1 MNLNST
7 MPRQAI
13 DTTQILNER
22 AQEACARAKALE
34 ELGEFEAARDALS
47 PFWQRIGERPNVTGL
62 DVIEQAEVF
71 LRVGALSG
79 WIGSAR
85 QVPGAQE
92 IAKDLISAAARL
104 FDGCELRERVAE
116 ARVDLAICY
125 WREGAFDEARV
136 TLDDALQQLGE
147 LESEQRLRALLT
159 RAVVEKLSLRSE
171 DALRTHRQA
180 APLFQNSNN
189 VALKG
194 KFHNEYA
201 TVLKNLGLARNSAD
215 LIDQALVEY
224 SAATVYAEE
233 AGNKRFLASVENN
246 VGNLFVRLARFDEA
260 HKHLDRA
267 RSLFTSLKDKGLVAQ
282 VDDSRARALISQG
295 QLTKAEALSRGAV
308 KALVQ
313 GDELSVLAEAL
324 TTHGI
329 ALARLANYPK
339 ARPTLEKAIRTA
351 QSAGDNESSGVAS
364 ISMVEELKDY
374 LPFSELLAYYRM
386 AETELAK
393 SQHPEIQSRLGKC
406 ARMLLARGEFQPAE
420 DVGHAGRENGEMP
433 TLRVA
438 QPLAAPPK
446 LTGGSL
452 EEQVLAYESDL
463 IKQAL
468 ETSDGSVTRA
478 ARMLG
483 ISHQGLAFILNGRHK
498 DLLAARK
505 PVKRRRR
512 SIIRFH

>member
-1 MNLNST
+1 MNLKSAMT
-7 MPRQAI
+7 REAI
-13 DTTQILNER
+13 QQTQGLNER
-22 AQEACARAKALE
+22 AQMVCAQAKVLE
-34 ELGEFEAARDALS
+34 ELGEFEAARESLS
-47 PFWQRIGERPNVTGL
+47 EFWQRIGERPKVEGL
-62 DVIEQAEVF
+62 DVIEQADVF
-71 LRVGALSG
+71 LRAGALSG

-92 IAKDLISAAARL
+92 IAKDLISEAARL
-104 FDGCELRERVAE
+104 FDSCDLPERVAE

-136 TLDDALQQLGE
+136 SLDDALHHLGDT
-147 LESEQRLRALLT
+147 ESEQRPRALLT
-159 RAVVEKLSLRSE
+159 RAIVEKLSLRSE

-180 APLFQNSNN
+180 APLFQNSSN

-201 TVLKNLGLARNSAD
+201 TVLKNLGLARNSSD

-224 SAATVYAEE
+224 SAASVYAEE

-246 VGNLFVRLARFDEA
+246 VGNLFVRLGRFDEA

-282 VDDSRARALISQG
+282 VDDSRARALLSQG
-295 QLTKAEALSRGAV
+295 QVAKAEALSRAAV
-308 KALVQ
+308 KVLLE
-313 GDELSVLAEAL
+313 GDELSLLAEAL

-329 ALARLANYPK
+329 ALARLANYAK
-339 ARPTLEKAIRTA
+339 ARTTLERAIRTA
-351 QSAGDNESSGVAS
+351 QSAGDLESSGVGS
-364 ISMVEELKDY
+364 LSMVEELKDQ
-374 LPFSELLAYYRM
+374 LPFGELLTYYRI
-386 AETELAK
+386 AETELTR
-393 SQHPEIQSRLGKC
+393 SQHPEILGRLGKC
-406 ARMLLARGEFQPAE
+406 ARMLLARGSFKPADYVDQGDGQGPE
-420 DVGHAGRENGEMP
+420 T
-433 TLRVA
+433 TLRAA
-438 QPLAAPPK
+438 QPPVVPPK
-446 LTGGSL
+446 LSGGSL
-452 EEQVLAYESDL
+452 EEQVMAYEADL
-463 IKQAL
+463 IKEAL
-468 ETSDGSVTRA
+468 DTSDGSVTRA

-498 DLLAARK
+498 NLLAARK

>member
-1 MNLNST
+1 MNLNFA
-7 MPRQAI
+7 MPKPII
-13 DTTQILNER
+13 DTTTPLSKR
-22 AQEACARAKALE
+22 ARAVCGRAKALE
-34 ELGEFEAARDALS
+34 ELGEFEAAREAMS
-47 PFWQRIGERPNVTGL
+47 EFWQRIGERPNVSGL
-62 DVIEQAEVF
+62 AVIDQAEVI
-71 LRVGALSG
+71 LRAGAFSG

-92 IAKDLISAAARL
+92 IAKDLISEAARL
-104 FDGCELRERVAE
+104 FEGAGLRERVAE

-136 TLDDALQQLGE
+136 SLDDALEQLGDV
-147 LESEQRLRALLT
+147 ESEQTLRALLT
-159 RAVVEKLSLRSE
+159 RAIVEKLSLRPE

-180 APLFQNSNN
+180 APLFQLSTN

-201 TVLKNLGLARNSAD
+201 TVLKYLGLARNSTE

-224 SAATVYAEE
+224 SAATIYAEE

-246 VGNLFVRLARFDEA
+246 VGNLFVHLQRFAEA

-267 RSLFTSLKDKGLVAQ
+267 RSLFVSLKDRGLAAQ
-282 VDDSRARALISQG
+282 VDDSRARALILQG
-295 QLTKAEALSRGAV
+295 QPARAEALSRAAV
-308 KALVQ
+308 KVLAE
-313 GDELSVLAEAL
+313 GDELSLLAEAL

-329 ALARLANYPK
+329 ALARLANHAK
-339 ARPTLEKAIRTA
+339 ARPVLEKAIRTA
-351 QSAGDNESSGVAS
+351 QSAGDMESSGVAS
-364 ISMVEELKDY
+364 LSMVEELKDY
-374 LPFSELLAYYRM
+374 LPFPELLDYYRM
-386 AETELAK
+386 AETELAR
-393 SQHPEIQSRLGKC
+393 SQHPEVLNRLGNC
-406 ARMLLARGEFQPAE
+406 ARRLLARGSFKPADYVTAQNE
-420 DVGHAGRENGEMP
+420 DSDVP
-433 TLRVA
+433 TLRAA
-438 QPLAAPPK
+438 QPPKILPK
-446 LTGGSL
+446 LNAGSL
-452 EEQVLAYESDL
+452 EEQVLAYESGL
-463 IKQAL
+463 IREAL

>member
-1 MNLNST
+1 MNLNFA
-7 MPRQAI
+7 MQKPIIA
-13 DTTQILNER
+13 TTTAVSER
-22 AQEACARAKALE
+22 AQAACVRAKALE
-34 ELGEFEAARDALS
+34 ELGEFEAAREAMS
-47 PFWQRIGERPNVTGL
+47 EFWHRIGERPSVSGL
-62 DVIEQAEVF
+62 HVIDQAEVI
-71 LRVGALSG
+71 LRAGALSG

-92 IAKDLISAAARL
+92 VAKDLISEAARL
-104 FDGCELRERVAE
+104 FDAAGLRERVAE

-136 TLDDALQQLGE
+136 SLDDALERLGNV
-147 LESEQRLRALLT
+147 ESEQRLRALLT
-159 RAVVEKLSLRSE
+159 RAIVEKLSLRPE

-180 APLFQNSNN
+180 APLFQLSTN

-201 TVLKNLGLARNSAD
+201 TVLKYLGLARNSSE

-224 SAATVYAEE
+224 SAATIYAEE

-246 VGNLFVRLARFDEA
+246 VGNLFVHLERFDEA

-267 RSLFTSLKDKGLVAQ
+267 RSLFVSLKDRGLVAQ
-282 VDDSRARALISQG
+282 VDDSRARALILQG
-295 QLTKAEALSRGAV
+295 QPARAEALSRTAV
-308 KALVQ
+308 KVLTE
-313 GDELSVLAEAL
+313 GDELSLLAEAL

-329 ALARLANYPK
+329 ALARLANQAK
-339 ARPTLEKAIRTA
+339 ARPILEKAIRTA
-351 QSAGDNESSGVAS
+351 QSAGDLESSGVAS
-364 ISMVEELKDY
+364 LSMVEELRDY
-374 LPFSELLAYYRM
+374 LPFPELLDYYRM
-386 AETELAK
+386 AETELTR
-393 SQHPEIQSRLGKC
+393 SQHPDVLNRLGKC
-406 ARMLLARGEFQPAE
+406 ARMLLARGSFKPADYVVAQNE
-420 DVGHAGRENGEMP
+420 DSDIP
-433 TLRVA
+433 TLRAA
-438 QPLAAPPK
+438 QPPKILPK
-446 LTGGSL
+446 LTAGSL
-452 EEQVLAYESDL
+452 EEQVLAYESGL
-463 IKQAL
+463 IKEAL

-498 DLLAARK
+498 DLLAVRK